1 MSDDALIVGS
11 VGLAAGGLV
20 LLSMLRKYLME
31 RRTTPVETIQQIKD
45 DLSTKLNQIV
55 VDIAPMRS
63 LELDAKEIAEIKKTL
78 EQMKM
83 PQSVTLVS
91 SIPPLP
97 NTPDSETT
105 SQTSS

>member
-1 MSDDALIVGS
+1 MDNNGLIVGS
-11 VGLAAGGLV
+11 VGLAAAGLA

-55 VDIAPMRS
+55 VDIGPLRG
-63 LELDAKEIAEIKKTL
+63 LELNANEIAEIKKTL

-83 PQSVTLVS
+83 PQAVSLLESVV
-91 SIPPLP
+91 PLP
-97 NTPDSETT
+97 NAPDSETKD
-105 SQTSS
+105 QTSS